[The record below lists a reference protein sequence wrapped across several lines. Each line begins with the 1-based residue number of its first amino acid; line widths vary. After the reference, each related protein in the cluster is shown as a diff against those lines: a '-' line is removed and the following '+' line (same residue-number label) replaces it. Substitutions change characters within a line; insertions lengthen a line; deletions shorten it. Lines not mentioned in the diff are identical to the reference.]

1 MIKHWYLEF
10 IFKIRLTLNT
20 KLKLQQ
26 NYVLWNLAQ
35 SLGKSKWEQNFS
47 LKLCQKPNWNEIFPK
62 IIEIIEIIHNKE
74 ICAKL

>member
-47 LKLCQKPNWNEIFPK
+47 LKLCQKPNWNEISPK
-62 IIEIIEIIHNKE
+62 
-74 ICAKL
+74 